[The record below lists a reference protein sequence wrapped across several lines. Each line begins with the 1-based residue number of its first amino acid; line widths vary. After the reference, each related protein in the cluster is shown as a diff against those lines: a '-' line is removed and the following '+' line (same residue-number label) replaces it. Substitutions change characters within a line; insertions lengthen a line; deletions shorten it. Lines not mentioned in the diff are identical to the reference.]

1 MLAVIE
7 KSQIGYEVRLD
18 FHMKGSV
25 KEVWSW
31 LTENE
36 KLKQWFAELSIEELR
51 KGGRILFDMSDG
63 TFEEMEILE
72 MMEQSLLAFTWTEDA
87 VSFELHKEAQGC
99 LLIFKESITKLTSHT
114 PKDIAGWHMCLK
126 VISSLIEE
134 QPVEFRQEEWEILY
148 KEYVEIIKELQK
160 NG

>member
-18 FHMKGSV
+18 VHMKGSV

-72 MMEQSLLAFTWTEDA
+72 LVDQSVLAFTWAEDT
-87 VSFELHKEAQGC
+87 VYFELKMEAQGC
-99 LLIFKESITKLTSHT
+99 LLIFKERITKLTSHT

-126 VISSLIEE
+126 VIATLIEE
-134 QPVEFRQEEWEILY
+134 KPVEFRQEEWEMLY
-148 KEYVEIIKELQK
+148 REYDEVIKELQK
-160 NG
+160 NE